1 MKAKYIGNGSHLLG
15 IPARDLSEDD
25 WKVLTDSQKKAV
37 KESGLYELNEK
48 QVKESVKE

>member
-25 WKVLTDSQKKAV
+25 WKSLSDAQKKAV
-37 KESGLYELNEK
+37 KESGLYELNDK
-48 QVKESVKE
+48 QAKEPVKE